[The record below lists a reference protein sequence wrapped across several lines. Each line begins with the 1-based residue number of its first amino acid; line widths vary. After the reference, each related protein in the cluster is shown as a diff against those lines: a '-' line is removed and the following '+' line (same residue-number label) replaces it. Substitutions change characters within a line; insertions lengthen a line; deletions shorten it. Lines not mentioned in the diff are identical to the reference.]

1 MFLKAVL
8 LKTVHLKTVFA
19 FPEASSADKDMIN
32 SVMAVLIDVPKV
44 QRRSWTSA
52 SSAEPLALTD
62 GVVSISAPTS
72 AQPSASASMISDVVE
87 NMQSKFDAIYD
98 LIGEDRNEC
107 KGKLILENNF
117 RCLLGIGSF
126 FVVFRIL

>member
-87 NMQSKFDAIYD
+87 NMQSKFEAIYD

-107 KGKLILENNF
+107 KCRLILENNF

-126 FVVFRIL
+126 FVVSRIL